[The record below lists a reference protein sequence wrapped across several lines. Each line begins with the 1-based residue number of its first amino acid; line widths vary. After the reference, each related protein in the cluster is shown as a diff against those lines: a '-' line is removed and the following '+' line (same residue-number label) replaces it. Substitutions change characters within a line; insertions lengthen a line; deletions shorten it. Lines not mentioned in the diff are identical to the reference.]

1 MKNNLDSSVMI
12 IACLSILQL
21 KPLSFDCVFSKID
34 MYLSNELCFEKVQ
47 DLIPIPVPDIDL
59 YMNREKLLEN
69 LNWKNELHSKF
80 IEAYSST
87 M

>member
-1 MKNNLDSSVMI
+1 
-12 IACLSILQL
+12 
-21 KPLSFDCVFSKID
+21 
-34 MYLSNELCFEKVQ
+34 MYLANELCSEKVQ

>member
-1 MKNNLDSSVMI
+1 MN
-12 IACLSILQL
+12 
-21 KPLSFDCVFSKID
+21 
-34 MYLSNELCFEKVQ
+34 CFEKVQ
-47 DLIPIPVPDIDL
+47 DLIPIPVRDIDL

-69 LNWKNELHSKF
+69 LNWKNELHSTF